1 MSNILVQLDDVTRH
15 HVVGSEIVF
24 ALKAVSC
31 SVKADEHV
39 VVTGASGS
47 GKSTLLA
54 QMASLD
60 RPDFGIVTWP
70 SLPAKALLRPQYV
83 SVSFQSPSLLPSLTV
98 QQNVQVP
105 LLVLGQQ
112 DIEQKSI
119 RALERLSI
127 AHLHERLPDEI
138 SGGQAQR
145 VALARAMVTEPALLL
160 ADEPTGQ
167 LDQETGQHVVD
178 VLIAWADEVKC
189 TLVVATHDG
198 QVARKFKTQWS
209 MSFGVLKGGDA
220 S

>member
-1 MSNILVQLDDVTRH
+1 MSDILVRLDDVTRH
-15 HVVGSEIVF
+15 HAVGSETVF
-24 ALKAVSC
+24 ALQSVSC
-31 SVKADEHV
+31 SVRTCEHV
-39 VVTGASGS
+39 VVIGASGS

-54 QMASLD
+54 HMASLD
-60 RPDFGIVTWP
+60 RPNFGFVTWP
-70 SLPAKALLRPQYV
+70 SLPAETLLRPQYV

-98 QQNVQVP
+98 QQNVEVP

-112 DIEQKSI
+112 DTEQKSI
-119 RALERLSI
+119 RMLERLGI
-127 AHLHERLPDEI
+127 AHLRERLPDEI

-145 VALARAMVTEPALLL
+145 VALARAMATEPALLL

-167 LDQETGQHVVD
+167 LDQETGQSTIGT
-178 VLIAWADEVKC
+178 LIAWADQIKT
-189 TLVVATHDG
+189 TLVVATHDS

>member
-1 MSNILVQLDDVTRH
+1 MSDILVQLDDVTRH
-15 HVVGSEIVF
+15 HVVGSETVF
-24 ALKAVSC
+24 ALKSVSC
-31 SVKADEHV
+31 SVKTQEHV

-60 RPDFGIVTWP
+60 HPDFGIVSWP
-70 SLPAKALLRPQYV
+70 SFPAQAHLRPQYV
-83 SVSFQSPSLLPSLTV
+83 NVSFQSPSLLPSLTL

-119 RALERLSI
+119 RALERLGI
-127 AHLHERLPDEI
+127 AHLRERLPDEI

-167 LDQETGQHVVD
+167 LDQETGQTVIGT
-178 VLIAWADEVKC
+178 LIAWAKEAKC
-189 TLVVATHDG
+189 TLVVATHDN
-198 QVARKFKTQWS
+198 QVARRFKTHWS
-209 MSFGVLKGGDA
+209 MSFGVLKA
-220 S
+220 IEP